1 MGVQTIDLL
10 KEELPVH
17 QESLHLTGDTK
28 TGLVLVDVVN
38 GFCTVGAGNLVI
50 SLFPFYTVFLMIQFM
65 KNNKILDLLASL
77 NSWFIES
84 FEPFLWGLLFIY
96 VGMLCIYNRHQDS
109 LISKSLKWWMNQ

>member
-1 MGVQTIDLL
+1 MSVQTIDLL

-50 SLFPFYTVFLMIQFM
+50 SLFPFCAVFLIIQFM
-65 KNNKILDLLASL
+65 ENNKILDLFPSIS
-77 NSWFIES
+77 SWFIES
-84 FEPFLWGLLFIY
+84 FELSFLGFI
-96 VGMLCIYNRHQDS
+96 IYICGHVMHIQ
-109 LISKSLKWWMNQ
+109 